1 MNSLFPD
8 TTYGCESGGD
18 PVNIPDLSYEEFLDF
33 HRQYYHPSNSFIYLY
48 GNMDMEE
55 KLEFIDS
62 HYLSAFDSLAIDSQ
76 IRDQEAFA
84 QVKDIQKNYPVSEDE
99 GEEDNTYLSYNM
111 VVGEAADIN
120 LSLAFE
126 VLDYALLSA
135 PGAPLKQALLDA
147 KIGKDIYGSFEDGI
161 KQTYFSIVAK
171 GANLSQKEEF
181 VKVIRDTL
189 TKIMEEGIDKKAVT
203 AGINYYEF
211 RFREADFSSFPKG
224 LMYGIDVFDSWLYD
238 ENKPFAYL
246 QQLAIYD
253 ELKKLAKEGYFEN
266 LIQTYLLDNT
276 HASIVTLIPKTGL
289 AAENDA
295 KTAEKL
301 QKYKESLSKEEIE
314 KIIVDTKELA
324 AYQEEEE
331 SEEALE
337 TIPLLKRSD
346 IKRESIKLYND
357 EHEVDGTTVLHHNVF
372 TNGIGYLSLLFD
384 TKNVPNDLIPYM
396 GVLKSV
402 LGYVDTEHYTYGEL
416 FNEIN
421 AQTGGINCGL
431 QVFRIPEND
440 DDCRRMFGIRAK
452 FLYDKLDFVMKMVE
466 EILNT
471 SRLDDEKRLHEIIS
485 SMKSGLQNRLSSAGN
500 ATAVMRAASYYSPMS
515 NFQDRIAGIG
525 FYQLLKDLDENFDEK
540 KAELIKN
547 LQTLMKYIFRKENL
561 TVSYTADE
569 TGYAPL
575 EEKIAAFKEN
585 LYTDEVEPGSIV
597 YDFEQKN
604 EAFQTSGQVQYVALC
619 GNFEREGYDYTGA
632 LRILRVMLSYDY
644 LWINIRVKGGAY
656 GCGGAFGRGGNA
668 CISSYRDPNVGRT
681 LEVYRGIGDY
691 VRNFEAD
698 ERQMTKYIIG
708 TISELDVPMNPSA
721 KGQTSESAWF
731 NGITEA
737 DFQQERDQ
745 ILDATLYDIHALAD
759 LVDAALKQNNIC
771 VVGSEAA
778 IQKEKELFKNV
789 ENL

>member
-1 MNSLFPD
+1 M
-8 TTYGCESGGD
+8 
-18 PVNIPDLSYEEFLDF
+18 
-33 HRQYYHPSNSFIYLY
+33 
-48 GNMDMEE
+48 
-55 KLEFIDS
+55 
-62 HYLSAFDSLAIDSQ
+62 
-76 IRDQEAFA
+76 
-84 QVKDIQKNYPVSEDE
+84 
-99 GEEDNTYLSYNM
+99 
-111 VVGEAADIN
+111 
-120 LSLAFE
+120 
-126 VLDYALLSA
+126 
-135 PGAPLKQALLDA
+135 
-147 KIGKDIYGSFEDGI
+147 
-161 KQTYFSIVAK
+161 
-171 GANLSQKEEF
+171 
-181 VKVIRDTL
+181 
-189 TKIMEEGIDKKAVT
+189 
-203 AGINYYEF
+203 
-211 RFREADFSSFPKG
+211 
-224 LMYGIDVFDSWLYD
+224 
-238 ENKPFAYL
+238 
-246 QQLAIYD
+246 
-253 ELKKLAKEGYFEN
+253 
-266 LIQTYLLDNT
+266 
-276 HASIVTLIPKTGL
+276 
-289 AAENDA
+289 
-295 KTAEKL
+295 
-301 QKYKESLSKEEIE
+301 
-314 KIIVDTKELA
+314 
-324 AYQEEEE
+324 
-331 SEEALE
+331 
-337 TIPLLKRSD
+337 
-346 IKRESIKLYND
+346 
-357 EHEVDGTTVLHHNVF
+357 
-372 TNGIGYLSLLFD
+372 LFD

-452 FLYDKLDFVMKMVE
+452 FLYDKLDFVMKMIE

-575 EEKIAAFKEN
+575 EEKITAFKEN

-619 GNFEREGYDYTGA
+619 GNFDREGYDYTGA

-745 ILDATLYDIHALAD
+745 ILDATLDDIHALAD